1 MKDATP
7 QSIPATETTAAVA
20 AISSCT
26 IEDLLTLSEEDLAKF
41 IKGSCEITIDSAM
54 SEWGSEVETLMHR
67 LEKTVLLWHEPSCE
81 QRLTIVF
88 KS

>member
-1 MKDATP
+1 MKEATHQP
-7 QSIPATETTAAVA
+7 IPVAETTAAVA
-20 AISSCT
+20 ASSSM
-26 IEDLLTLSEEDLAKF
+26 IEDLLELSEEDLAKF

-54 SEWGSEVETLMHR
+54 SEWGSEIETLMHR
-67 LEKTVLLWHEPSCE
+67 LEKTVLLWHDPACE

>member
-1 MKDATP
+1 MKDTLP
-7 QSIPATETTAAVA
+7 PTETAAPVTTN
-20 AISSCT
+20 SSM
-26 IEDLLTLSEEDLAKF
+26 IEDLLKLSEEELAQF

-54 SEWGSEVETLMHR
+54 SEWGSEIETLMHR